1 MEVQLLVARL
11 LYPSFYFDMYD
22 DIMIDNQEEKILTF
36 ILANLDNYEIYLS
49 KPVPPKNGIFEY
61 GVYDVFE
68 KICSK
73 LGLKRLLKRYFP
85 ENYTEMLTAA

>member
-1 MEVQLLVARL
+1 MVLYLISNNLSLVEVQLLVARL

-49 KPVPPKNGIFEY
+49 NVIGLIRQRYNVDEIAWLKKNH
-61 GVYDVFE
+61 
-68 KICSK
+68 S
-73 LGLKRLLKRYFP
+73 
-85 ENYTEMLTAA
+85 

>member
-1 MEVQLLVARL
+1 MQEYLINSNLSLTEVQLLVARL

-49 KPVPPKNGIFEY
+49 NVIELIRQRYNVDEIAWLKKNH
-61 GVYDVFE
+61 
-68 KICSK
+68 S
-73 LGLKRLLKRYFP
+73 
-85 ENYTEMLTAA
+85 